1 MMFRPMMFRHW
12 GGSTLTTTEATPKS
26 FPPPPPA
33 GPRPNPAPEAA
44 IERVLLPTGMQSW
57 LVTRHDDVRQVLR
70 SPDFSADFT
79 APGFPVLRRV
89 PAPDP
94 KRSAGLFIRMDAPD
108 HTFFRRMLTSEFMI
122 KNMRTLEPL
131 IRQTVVGAL
140 DSLTAAEQPADLV
153 EHFALPVPS
162 MVICH
167 LLGVPYADHAFFQS
181 RSRTLLA
188 WSTPP
193 EQAQAAA
200 DDLRSYLERLIDVK
214 AVEPGDDLV
223 SRLATERLATGEINR
238 DELVGLSLLLL
249 IAGHETTANM
259 IGLSTLVLL
268 QHPEQ
273 LRELRDD
280 PALIDD
286 TVEELLR
293 YLTIVRQGLP
303 RVAVRDTVVGD
314 HEIKAGEGVIAL
326 LSAANFDAEV
336 FAAAEEFDLH
346 RGSHSHVAFGFGVHQ
361 CLGQPLARSELRIA
375 LAELTQRLPDLALA
389 VEPSEVE
396 YRDAVVYGVRRLP
409 VTW

>member
-1 MMFRPMMFRHW
+1 M
-12 GGSTLTTTEATPKS
+12 TTTEATPKS

-44 IERVLLPTGMQSW
+44 IERVLLPTGTQAW
-57 LVTRHDDVRQVLR
+57 LVTRHDDVRQLLR

-89 PAPDP
+89 PPPDP

-140 DSLTAAEQPADLV
+140 DSLTAAGQPADLV

-167 LLGVPYADHAFFQS
+167 LLGVPYADHAFFQN

-193 EQAQAAA
+193 EEAQAAA
-200 DDLRSYLERLIDVK
+200 DDLRAYLERLIDVK
-214 AVEPGDDLV
+214 VAEPGDDLV
-223 SRLATERLATGEINR
+223 SRLATERLATGEITR

-259 IGLSTLVLL
+259 IGLSALVLL

-389 VEPSEVE
+389 VDPSEVE
-396 YRDAVVYGVRRLP
+396 YRDAVIYGVRRLP